1 MEVSQ
6 ECSDSSVA
14 TGIRTVTTGLQICLG
29 KRATF
34 LNNEIGPYCDNPLN
48 APIIRKVAIL
58 DGSLDLIQSTRAPH
72 HLELGIATSP
82 VSSASA
88 QLLLVDERC
97 HRVEGDRFRDQG

>member
-48 APIIRKVAIL
+48 APVIRKVAIL
-58 DGSLDLIQSTRAPH
+58 DGSLDLIKCLSAGVVGERSGMILVVVWCDESTVPR
-72 HLELGIATSP
+72 
-82 VSSASA
+82 
-88 QLLLVDERC
+88 
-97 HRVEGDRFRDQG
+97 

>member
-48 APIIRKVAIL
+48 APVIRKVAIL
-58 DGSLDLIQSTRAPH
+58 DGSLDLIKCLSAASLECVTSNQ
-72 HLELGIATSP
+72 LELRITWSWELRHLRYHP
-82 VSSASA
+82 
-88 QLLLVDERC
+88 LLLNSSL
-97 HRVEGDRFRDQG
+97 